1 MNFLKNIFANI
12 KKYRFLLSQL
22 VIRDFKV
29 TENFD
34 GSYINNATC
43 TKFINMLKEKLG
55 LSNIGNLYLS
65 RKDLENIMD
74 YEI

>member
-1 MNFLKNIFANI
+1 MSYFQQQFHHIDFVYSCNPNNG
-12 KKYRFLLSQL
+12 YGVRLS
-22 VIRDFKV
+22 
-29 TENFD
+29 
-34 GSYINNATC
+34 NNATC

-65 RKDLENIMD
+65 RKDLENIMN